1 MFAQDTP
8 ILVVDDSFNVRR
20 LICDNLE
27 KLGFKNLVAVEDAV
41 QGMSKLN
48 ETLNT
53 DAAIKLVLSDL
64 NMPGPSGI
72 EFLKQVRTKDQFKN
86 LPFILITTES
96 EKGAVIEA
104 AVNGVS
110 GYIVKPFSI
119 QTLTSRL
126 QEAYKKHGGIQV
138 EFSIRDVKLGPGYSE
153 TVWNGKARNQC
164 SYYR

>member
-1 MFAQDTP
+1 MFSQDTQ

-27 KLGFKNLVAVEDAV
+27 KLGYKNIVSVEDAV

-48 ETLNT
+48 ELATT
-53 DAAIKLVLSDL
+53 EAAIKLVLSDL

-72 EFLKQVRTKDQFKN
+72 EFLKQVRAKEQFKN

-126 QEAYKKHGGIQV
+126 QEAYKKHGGV
-138 EFSIRDVKLGPGYSE
+138 
-153 TVWNGKARNQC
+153 
-164 SYYR
+164 